1 MVWALVRAE
10 RYNSLLR
17 LLYVEYYED
26 KGAADVVGTS
36 DRDRDVVGRGL
47 RRSPVWGL

>member
-10 RYNSLLR
+10 RYKCLLR
-17 LLYVEYYED
+17 LLYVEDYED

-36 DRDRDVVGRGL
+36 ELHELSSHDVVCCRH
-47 RRSPVWGL
+47 V